1 MSRKVLIVVA
11 SVLGMILL
19 VGCGSVA
26 SFLVL
31 NASPVGDAVR
41 DAVGGKTYD
50 QADADA
56 ALLTVDDLPGY
67 RKESTNN
74 QNGDNGLTPCGKAL
88 DMTTFGQAGTNRDAI
103 FAKGETGPFV
113 LHTVGLLNDDAT
125 LDPIRQVF
133 KDCPNWTQ
141 GAGESYIATPA
152 SYGEYG
158 DETYSVRLEIKSEGF
173 TIVLGLVL
181 IRKGNLLSA
190 VTVAG
195 FPAVDDAE
203 ITDIARKAA
212 DKLP

>member
-141 GAGESYIATPA
+141 APVKATSPRRRATVSTATKRTRCGWKSNPKA
-152 SYGEYG
+152 SP
-158 DETYSVRLEIKSEGF
+158 SCSA
-173 TIVLGLVL
+173 
-181 IRKGNLLSA
+181 LS
-190 VTVAG
+190 
-195 FPAVDDAE
+195 
-203 ITDIARKAA
+203 
-212 DKLP
+212 